1 MAFSTPVFRQPSNP
15 ETYFLTRAGGLGVMT
30 SPLQGEDR
38 RFDSAP
44 AHHSRRKQKML
55 GQNFLIDQNVADRII
70 SEASISYGEKV
81 LEIGP
86 GRGVLTERLVTESDL
101 LAVEKDRW
109 LAVVLKQ
116 KFGDQAEIVEADI
129 LKFDIPD
136 VDVIVANLPYSIS
149 SPILFRLFEY
159 DWNRAILMFQEEFAN
174 RLIAKPGSKTYG
186 RLSVMANHYAKTSKL
201 FKVSKTAFQPQP
213 KVHSQVVRLVR
224 HEPDYDL
231 LDFSTFS
238 EVVRSIFTHRRK
250 KIRNC
255 LKLTFP
261 SLEVNDFDY
270 VNERAEVLSP
280 NQIAE
285 LSNQIFSKLSE

>member
-55 GQNFLIDQNVADRII
+55 GQNFLIDNNIADRIV
-70 SEASISYGEKV
+70 SEASITSGEKV

-86 GRGVLTERLVTESDL
+86 GRGVLTERLVTKSEL

-109 LAVVLKQ
+109 LVVVLKQ
-116 KFGDQAEIVEADI
+116 KFGERAEIVEADI
-129 LKFDIPD
+129 LKFDIPKI
-136 VDVIVANLPYSIS
+136 DVIVANLPYSIS
-149 SPILFRLFEY
+149 SPILFRLFDYEW
-159 DWNRAILMFQEEFAN
+159 DRAILMFQEEFAN

-186 RLSVMANHYAKTSKL
+186 RLSVMANHYAKTTKL

-224 HEPDYDL
+224 HKPDYEL
-231 LDFSTFS
+231 SDFNTFS

-261 SLEVNDFDY
+261 SLEIDDLEY
-270 VNERAEVLSP
+270 IDERAEILSP
-280 NQIAE
+280 NQIAA

>member
-55 GQNFLIDQNVADRII
+55 GQNFLIDQNIADRII

-224 HEPDYDL
+224 HEPDYDI

-238 EVVRSIFTHRRK
+238 DVVRSIFTHRRK

>member
-1 MAFSTPVFRQPSNP
+1 
-15 ETYFLTRAGGLGVMT
+15 MT

-55 GQNFLIDQNVADRII
+55 GQNFLINQNIADRIV
-70 SEASISYGEKV
+70 SEASITSGEKV

-86 GRGVLTERLVTESDL
+86 GRGVLTERLVTQSDL

-116 KFGDQAEIVEADI
+116 KFGKQAEIVEADI
-129 LKFDIPD
+129 LKFEIPD
-136 VDVIVANLPYSIS
+136 IDVIVANLPYSIS
-149 SPILFRLFEY
+149 SPILFRLFDY
-159 DWNRAILMFQEEFAN
+159 NWNRAILMFQEEFAN
-174 RLIAKPGSKTYG
+174 RLIARPGSKTYG
-186 RLSVMANHYAKTSKL
+186 RLSVMANHYAKTTKL

-224 HEPDYDL
+224 HEPDYKL
-231 LDFSTFS
+231 SDFTTFS
-238 EVVRSIFTHRRK
+238 KVVKSIFTHRRK

-261 SLEVNDFDY
+261 NLEINNLNFLD
-270 VNERAEVLSP
+270 ERAEVLSP
-280 NQIAE
+280 SQIAD
-285 LSNQIFSKLSE
+285 LSNQIFKRLSE